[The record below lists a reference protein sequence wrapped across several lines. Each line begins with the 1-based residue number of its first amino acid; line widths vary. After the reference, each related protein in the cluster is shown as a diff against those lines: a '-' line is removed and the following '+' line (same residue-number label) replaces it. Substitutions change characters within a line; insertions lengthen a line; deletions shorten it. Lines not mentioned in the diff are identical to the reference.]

1 MRSPIRTLIAASI
14 ASIGAAGLVAPAEA
28 AIATVDVGSIVVNSN
43 ALFGIY
49 YFTQPNDAP
58 FAGCNTSPNA
68 LYIRDGQSGRI
79 SGATENGAAA
89 VLAVLMA
96 AKLNNRKVTVFY
108 DLDSNSGRCFFG
120 NVILAD

>member
-1 MRSPIRTLIAASI
+1 MRTPMRTLIAAGI

-43 ALFGIY
+43 ALYGIVL
-49 YFTQPNDAP
+49 FTQPDDAP
-58 FAGCNTSPNA
+58 FSGCNTSPNA
-68 LYIRDGQSGRI
+68 LYIRDGQSGRN